1 MNITDDIHQQFA
13 EFFEE
18 EAIWP
23 YAYLLSQR
31 LTEGNIC
38 ISLGDMPANMKST
51 PYKEPPVSTKELL
64 NLKHLVSKNDE
75 LNTPFV
81 LHNDRLYFQ
90 RYFKYETSIIEKL
103 KSLIAAEPN
112 VLADRMK
119 QLESKASLIKT
130 LVTDYPLQ
138 GLMTKEKVDWQL
150 VAVTQALLNNFSII
164 TGGPG
169 TGKTTT
175 LAKLLIVLYELD
187 PNASVALAA
196 PTGKASMRMADS
208 LKASKLPFSEETK
221 AKIQALKPSTLHS
234 LLGYKKESVNFKHNA
249 ENPLPYNWV
258 VVDEASM
265 IDVPMFS
272 KLLEALGDNCRI
284 ILLGDKDQLASVEAG
299 SLLGDLCQTLPS
311 LNMFD
316 KEKANWINEFITD
329 PDRKIQPEFIGDQK
343 QLMTGHIIEL
353 KYSHRFNSQ
362 GTIGKVS
369 RAVIEGKYEEVKTL
383 IEAAAGSIVN
393 LDTNYTAALLEKFV
407 EGYSSYIKEPDIKE
421 ALKKLNELR
430 VLVAVRQGPRGLYA
444 INKAIEL
451 HLRKHFQKE
460 GLFKPDGEFYENRPI
475 IVTRNMYDLDLL
487 NGDTGIIRKDASGNL
502 KVWFEDGQGGIK
514 SVLPAY
520 LNYAETAF
528 AMTIHKSQGSEFD
541 HVMVILPEGTSNALL
556 TRELLYTGITRAK
569 SSITIQGEMDTI
581 QHAVESCVK
590 RISGITDRIDK

>member
-1 MNITDDIHQQFA
+1 MNITEDIHRQFA
-13 EFFEE
+13 EYFDEK
-18 EAIWP
+18 AIWP

-38 ISLGDMPANMKST
+38 ISMEDMPEHLKST
-51 PYKEPPVSTKELL
+51 PYKEPPVPAKDLL
-64 NLKHLVSKNDE
+64 KMSQLVTNNGSNS
-75 LNTPFV
+75 TPFV

-103 KSLIAAEPN
+103 KSLIAAEQS
-112 VLADRMK
+112 VLRERMQ
-119 QLESKASLIKT
+119 QLESKAALIKT
-130 LVTDYPLQ
+130 LITDYSLES
-138 GLMTKEKVDWQL
+138 LMPKEKVDWQL
-150 VAVTQALLNNFSII
+150 VAVLQSLLNNFSII

-187 PNASVALAA
+187 PNATVALAA
-196 PTGKASMRMADS
+196 PTGKASMRMLES
-208 LKASKLPFSEETK
+208 LKGSTLNFKEETK
-221 AKIQALKPSTLHS
+221 AKIDALVPSTIHS

-249 ENPLPYNWV
+249 ENPLPYDWV

-272 KLLEALGDNCRI
+272 KLLAALGDKTRI

-311 LNMFD
+311 LNQFSN
-316 KEKANWINEFITD
+316 ETANWINEFITD
-329 PDRKIQPEFIGDQK
+329 TDRKLKPEFIANANH
-343 QLMTGHIIEL
+343 LLAGHIIEL

-362 GTIGKVS
+362 GAIGKLS
-369 RAVIEGKYEEVKTL
+369 RAVIDGNVEEVKRL
-383 IEAAAGSIVN
+383 IATAQGTNVIVDQTYN
-393 LDTNYTAALLEKFV
+393 PTILENFV
-407 EGYSSYIKEPDIKE
+407 EGYASFINETDIKL

-444 INKAIEL
+444 TNNAIVL
-451 HLRKHFQKE
+451 QLRKRGFI
-460 GLFKPDGEFYENRPI
+460 KPDGEFYENRPI
-475 IVTRNMYDLDLL
+475 MVTRNLYDLGLL
-487 NGDTGIIRKDASGNL
+487 NGDTGIMRKDANGNL

-520 LNYAETAF
+520 LNFSETAF

-541 HVMVILPEGTSNALL
+541 NVMVILPEGTSNALL
-556 TRELLYTGITRAK
+556 TRELLYTGVTRAK
-569 SSITIQGEMDTI
+569 TSITIQGEMSTI
-581 QHAVESCVK
+581 EHAVNASVN
-590 RISGITDRIDK
+590 RISGITGRIDN

>member
-13 EFFEE
+13 EYFEE
-18 EAIWP
+18 KAIWP
-23 YAYLLSQR
+23 YAYMLSQK

-38 ISLGDMPANMKST
+38 IPVDEVKANLGLSPYDSVMPTSDLAK
-51 PYKEPPVSTKELL
+51 YK
-64 NLKHLVSKNDE
+64 NLVTLH
-75 LNTPFV
+75 TAGAAPFV

-103 KSLIAAEPN
+103 ESLIANEAN
-112 VLADRMK
+112 VVADRIR
-119 QLESKASLIKT
+119 QLETQSDLIKT
-130 LVTDYPLQ
+130 LTTNYDIN
-138 GLMTKEKVDWQL
+138 GLTVKEQVDWQL
-150 VAVTQALLNNFSII
+150 VAVLQALLNNFTII

-175 LAKLLIVLYELD
+175 LAKLLIVLYALEPD
-187 PNASVALAA
+187 AKVALAA
-196 PTGKASMRMADS
+196 PTGKASMRMFES
-208 LKASKLPFSEETK
+208 LKSSTLPFSEQTK
-221 AKIQALKPSTLHS
+221 TKIDNLKPSTIHS
-234 LLGYKKESVNFKHNA
+234 LLGYKKESVNFKYNA

-272 KLLEALGDNCRI
+272 KLLAALGDKCRI

-299 SLLGDLCQTLPS
+299 SLLGDLCQTLPR
-311 LNMFD
+311 LNMFSS
-316 KEKANWINEFITD
+316 KSAQWINQFITE
-329 PDRKIQPEFIGDQK
+329 PARKIQDEFIGAHQ
-343 QLMTGHIIEL
+343 QLLSSHIIEL

-362 GTIGKVS
+362 GAIGKVS
-369 RAVIEGKYEEVKTL
+369 KAVIEGKVEEVKYH
-383 IEAAAGSIVN
+383 IENAQVSNVIV
-393 LDTNYTAALLEKFV
+393 DQTYDSALLENFV
-407 EGYSSYIKEPDIKE
+407 TGYAAFMNESDIKL

-444 INKAIEL
+444 TNKTIEL
-451 HLRKHFQKE
+451 HLRKI
-460 GLFKPDGEFYENRPI
+460 GLIKPDGEFYENRPI
-475 IVTRNMYDLDLL
+475 MVTRNLYDLGLL
-487 NGDTGIIRKDASGNL
+487 NGDTGIMRKDASGNL

-541 HVMVILPEGTSNALL
+541 KVMVILPEGTSNALL

-569 SSITIQGEMDTI
+569 TSITIQGKMETI
-581 QHAVESCVK
+581 EHAVNSCVK
-590 RISGITDRIDK
+590 RISGITGRIDQK

>member
-1 MNITDDIHQQFA
+1 MNITDEIHQQFA

-38 ISLGDMPANMKST
+38 ISLGDMPANLKFT
-51 PYKEPPVSTKELL
+51 PYKEKKLSDSALL
-64 NLKHLVSKNDE
+64 KLKHLVSDQSSKT
-75 LNTPFV
+75 TPFV

-103 KSLIAAEPN
+103 KSLIAAEAHL
-112 VLADRMK
+112 VADRIT
-119 QLESKASLIKT
+119 QLESQKALIQSLK
-130 LVTDYPLQ
+130 TDYKLE
-138 GLMTKEKVDWQL
+138 GLTTKEKVDWQL
-150 VAVTQALLNNFSII
+150 VAVLKALLNNFSII

-175 LAKLLIVLYELD
+175 LAKLLILLYALE
-187 PNASVALAA
+187 PNAKVALAA
-196 PTGKASMRMADS
+196 PTGKASMRMLES
-208 LKASKLPFSEETK
+208 LKGSTLNFKEETK
-221 AKIQALKPSTLHS
+221 AKIDALVPSTIHS

-249 ENPLPYNWV
+249 ENPLPYDWV

-272 KLLEALGDNCRI
+272 KLLAALGDKTRI

-311 LNMFD
+311 LNQFSN
-316 KEKANWINEFITD
+316 ETANWINEFITD
-329 PDRKIQPEFIGDQK
+329 ADRKLKPEFIADAN
-343 QLMTGHIIEL
+343 QLLAGHIIEL

-362 GTIGKVS
+362 GAIGKLS
-369 RAVIEGKYEEVKTL
+369 RAVIDGNVEEVKHL
-383 IEAAAGSIVN
+383 IATAQGTNVIVDQTYN
-393 LDTNYTAALLEKFV
+393 PTLLENFV
-407 EGYSSYIKEPDIKE
+407 EGYASFINETDIKL

-444 INKAIEL
+444 TNNAIEL
-451 HLRKHFQKE
+451 QLRKRGFI
-460 GLFKPDGEFYENRPI
+460 KPDGEFYENRPI
-475 IVTRNMYDLDLL
+475 MVTRNLYDLGLL
-487 NGDTGIIRKDASGNL
+487 NGDTGIMRKDANGNL

-520 LNYAETAF
+520 LNFSETAF

-541 HVMVILPEGTSNALL
+541 NVMVILPEGTSNALL

-569 SSITIQGEMDTI
+569 TSITIQGEMSTI
-581 QHAVESCVK
+581 EHAVNASVN
-590 RISGITDRIDK
+590 RISGITGRIDN

>member
-1 MNITDDIHQQFA
+1 MTKTDDIHRQFA
-13 EFFEE
+13 EYFEE
-18 EAIWP
+18 KAIWP
-23 YAYLLSQR
+23 YAYLLSQQ

-38 ISLGDMPANMKST
+38 ISMEDMPTNMKST

-64 NLKHLVSKNDE
+64 NLKHLVSKNDA

-90 RYFKYETSIIEKL
+90 RYFKYETSIIDKL

-119 QLESKASLIKT
+119 QLESKATLIKT

-208 LKASKLPFSEETK
+208 LKASNLPFSEETK

-234 LLGYKKESVNFKHNA
+234 LLGYKKESVNFKYNA
-249 ENPLPYNWV
+249 ESPLPYNWV

-272 KLLEALGDNCRI
+272 KLLSALGDNCRI

-329 PDRKIQPEFIGDQK
+329 PDRKIQPEFIGNQT
-343 QLMTGHIIEL
+343 QLMASHIIEL
-353 KYSHRFNSQ
+353 KFSHRFNSQ
-362 GTIGKVS
+362 GNIGKVS
-369 RAVIEGKYEEVKTL
+369 RAVIEGDFEKLNSLIENAAGTNVKVDHKYEP
-383 IEAAAGSIVN
+383 
-393 LDTNYTAALLEKFV
+393 ALLEHFV
-407 EGYSSYIKEPDIKE
+407 EAYANYIQEPDIAT

-444 INKAIEL
+444 TNKTIEL
-451 HLRKHFQKE
+451 HLRKK
-460 GLFKPDGEFYENRPI
+460 GLLKPDGEFYEHKPI
-475 IVTRNMYDLDLL
+475 MVTRNMYDLGLL
-487 NGDTGIIRKDASGNL
+487 NGDTGIMRKDSNGTL

-514 SVLPAY
+514 SILPAY
-520 LNYAETAF
+520 LNYTETAF

-569 SSITIQGEMDTI
+569 TSITIQGEMVTI
-581 QHAVESCVK
+581 KQAVESCVK
-590 RISGITDRIDK
+590 RISGITGRIDQ

>member
-1 MNITDDIHQQFA
+1 MNITDDIHRQFA
-13 EFFEE
+13 EYFEE
-18 EAIWP
+18 HAIWP

-38 ISLGDMPANMKST
+38 ISMDDMPSNLNST
-51 PYKEPPVSTKELL
+51 PYAKAASIKELM
-64 NLKHLVSKNDE
+64 NLPKLVSSQYSSV
-75 LNTPFV
+75 TPFV

-103 KSLIAAEPN
+103 KSLIVTEASKLAE
-112 VLADRMK
+112 RMS
-119 QLESKASLIKT
+119 QLESKAALIKT
-130 LVTDYPLQ
+130 LVTDYPLD
-138 GLMTKEKVDWQL
+138 GLIAKEKVDWQL
-150 VAVTQALLNNFSII
+150 VAVTQALLNNFTII

-187 PNASVALAA
+187 PNATVALAA

-208 LKASKLPFSEETK
+208 LKASKLPFSTITK
-221 AKIQALKPSTLHS
+221 AKIDALKPSTLHS
-234 LLGYKKESVNFKHNA
+234 LLGYKKESVNFKYNA

-272 KLLEALGDNCRI
+272 KLLSALGDNCRI

-316 KEKANWINEFITD
+316 SKKANWINEIITD
-329 PDRKIQPEFIGDQK
+329 TERKIHPDFIGDQN
-343 QLMTGHIIEL
+343 QLMSGHIIEL
-353 KYSHRFNSQ
+353 KFSHRFNSQ

-369 RAVIEGKYEEVKTL
+369 RAVIEGKFEEVKSL
-383 IEAAAGSIVN
+383 IENTANTNVIV
-393 LDTNYTAALLEKFV
+393 DDKYKPELLEKFV
-407 EGYSSYIKEPDIKE
+407 EGYSKYIQEDDKKE

-444 INKAIEL
+444 TNNAIEMQ
-451 HLRKHFQKE
+451 LRKMGFI
-460 GLFKPDGEFYENRPI
+460 KPDGEFYENRPI
-475 IVTRNMYDLDLL
+475 MVTRNLYDLGLL
-487 NGDTGIIRKDASGNL
+487 NGDTGIMRKDANGNL

-520 LNYAETAF
+520 LNFSETAF

-541 HVMVILPEGTSNALL
+541 NVMVILPEGTSNALL

-569 SSITIQGEMDTI
+569 TSITIQGEMSTI
-581 QHAVESCVK
+581 EHAVNASVN
-590 RISGITDRIDK
+590 RISGITGRIDN

>member
-13 EFFEE
+13 EYFEE
-18 EAIWP
+18 PAIWP
-23 YAYLLSQR
+23 YAYLLSQQ

-38 ISLGDMPANMKST
+38 ISMEDIPSNLNTT
-51 PYKEPPVSTKELL
+51 PYSSAVSAKELMS
-64 NLKHLVSKNDE
+64 LKHLVSKNDE

-81 LHNDRLYFQ
+81 LHNERLYFQ

-103 KSLIAAEPN
+103 KTLIATEASCME
-112 VLADRMK
+112 DRMM

-130 LVTDYPLQ
+130 LVTDYPLE
-138 GLMTKEKVDWQL
+138 GLITKEKVDWQL

-187 PNASVALAA
+187 PNATVALAA

-234 LLGYKKESVNFKHNA
+234 LLGYKKESVNFKYNA
-249 ENPLPYNWV
+249 GSPLPYNWV

-311 LNMFD
+311 LNMFSS
-316 KEKANWINEFITD
+316 KASSWINEFITD
-329 PDRKIQPEFIGDQK
+329 ADRKIQPEFIGDQS
-343 QLMTGHIIEL
+343 QLMASHIIEL
-353 KYSHRFNSQ
+353 KFSHRFNSQ
-362 GTIGKVS
+362 GDIGKVS
-369 RAVIEGKYEEVKTL
+369 RAVIEGDFEKLDSLIENTAGANVKVDHKYEP
-383 IEAAAGSIVN
+383 
-393 LDTNYTAALLEKFV
+393 ALLEKFV
-407 EGYSSYIKEPDIKE
+407 EAYANYIQEPDIAA

-444 INKAIEL
+444 TNKAIEL
-451 HLRKHFQKE
+451 HLRKIR
-460 GLFKPDGEFYENRPI
+460 LLKPDGEFYDHKPI
-475 IVTRNMYDLDLL
+475 MVTRNMYDLGLL
-487 NGDTGIIRKDASGNL
+487 NGDTGIMRKDSNGTL

-514 SVLPAY
+514 SILPAY
-520 LNYAETAF
+520 LNYTETAF

-569 SSITIQGEMDTI
+569 TSITIQGEMETI
-581 QHAVESCVK
+581 KQAVASCVK
-590 RISGITDRIDK
+590 RISGITGRIDQ